1 MKEHIRSS
9 SGTENK
15 FISNPNELF
24 KMAKFKNVAPRTNTH
39 NGSRSALTTHRK
51 SGSAVNQ

>member
-1 MKEHIRSS
+1 MKEHIRSAVP
-9 SGTENK
+9 ENK

-39 NGSRSALTTHRK
+39 NGSRSALISHRK
-51 SGSAVNQ
+51 TSSVVNK